1 MYLSLEP
8 KAAALALLA
17 SVNHRSHSIRIIA
30 SRTATAFLITATT
43 QDFFHVESRDN
54 EAPSIANRAMFE
66 LDSCSEIE
74 VLEWIHHLQME
85 VPATKVFT

>member
-54 EAPSIANRAMFE
+54 EAPSKLANRAMFE

-85 VPATKVFT
+85 VPAT